1 MEHLCLQQG
10 RWFLAFWPLLVQL
23 VWPPLLFSLPLFE
36 ALVMQVFV
44 REVLLA
50 LQLLKWLEVPQP
62 QVWLLE

>member
-1 MEHLCLQQG
+1 M
-10 RWFLAFWPLLVQL
+10 QL

-36 ALVMQVFV
+36 ALVMQVFG

-62 QVWLLE
+62 QVWLLEQEQALYCWVK